1 MCVSP
6 VCSAD
11 SIEAN
16 VENADTH
23 VQNATQQLAR
33 AADYQ
38 VNLHRTVRMMHRRA
52 KGGYNKQGIKGR
64 VHPKNENKSVIIYS
78 V

>member
-1 MCVSP
+1 MLICWHVLPGSFPPAACTMCASP

-52 KGGYNKQGIKGR
+52 EGR
-64 VHPKNENKSVIIYS
+64 VQ
-78 V
+78 